1 MWLELYREWISA
13 EIKSAMG
20 GVEAHCCN
28 NHDQE
33 SGFAAPFHHRSC
45 MELPQKVFF
54 YREVM
59 SKEQVWPFQQLPWK
73 GALGRVTE
81 SLFLDDSGF
90 ALL

>member
-1 MWLELYREWISA
+1 MFAEIIMAKSCMWLELYREWISA
-13 EIKSAMG
+13 EIKSATG

-59 SKEQVWPFQQLPWK
+59 SKEQV
-73 GALGRVTE
+73 
-81 SLFLDDSGF
+81 
-90 ALL
+90 